1 MAISKRGTENTC
13 LQIYYSDCYEIC
25 PAKLGLGAVGGHDR
39 VIKDLDQVGNDAKR
53 RA

>member
-1 MAISKRGTENTC
+1 MAILRLGAENSL

-25 PAKLGLGAVGGHDR
+25 PAELGLRAVGGHDR
-39 VIKDLDQVGNDAKR
+39 VVKDLDQVGNDAKR